1 MLFGIQLEKTSTGF
15 FFAKILYLICIEE
28 FITNSQVAITCC
40 FIKENIMKKMKKD
53 LVDVLSSKIQMEK
66 DEITQIVDK
75 VLDGIKEI
83 LSEGS
88 SLEIRGFGTF
98 EVKIRKGKKNARNPK
113 NGEKVETKPHYV
125 VSFKPGIELKEN
137 LKKLELPE

>member
-1 MLFGIQLEKTSTGF
+1 MNLIDMLPSF
-15 FFAKILYLICIEE
+15 YH
-28 FITNSQVAITCC
+28 NSDFVKAYMSSQSVEHS
-40 FIKENIMKKMKKD
+40 FIKESIED
-53 LVDVLSSKIQMEK
+53 LVNNLSSKLSLEK
-66 DEITQIVDK
+66 DEITQIVDT
-75 VLDGIKEI
+75 VLDGVKEI

-137 LKKLELPE
+137 LKKLELSE

>member
-1 MLFGIQLEKTSTGF
+1 
-15 FFAKILYLICIEE
+15 
-28 FITNSQVAITCC
+28 
-40 FIKENIMKKMKKD
+40 MKKMKKD

-98 EVKIRKGKKNARNPK
+98 EVKVRKGKKNARNPK
-113 NGEKVETKPHYV
+113 TGEKVDTYPHYV
-125 VSFKPGIELKEN
+125 ISLKPGQQLKDN
-137 LKKLELPE
+137 IKKLEVPAQ

>member
-1 MLFGIQLEKTSTGF
+1 
-15 FFAKILYLICIEE
+15 
-28 FITNSQVAITCC
+28 
-40 FIKENIMKKMKKD
+40 MKKLKKD
-53 LVDVLSSKIQMEK
+53 LVNALSSEIKMEK
-66 DEITQIVDK
+66 DGIAHLVDT
-75 VLDGIKEI
+75 VLDGVKEI

>member
-1 MLFGIQLEKTSTGF
+1 MLFGIQLERTSTGF
-15 FFAKILYLICIEE
+15 FLTFE
-28 FITNSQVAITCC
+28 V
-40 FIKENIMKKMKKD
+40 NIMKKLKKD
-53 LVDVLSSKIQMEK
+53 LVNVLSSEIKMEK
-66 DEITQIVDK
+66 DGIAHLVDT
-75 VLDGIKEI
+75 VLDGVKEI